1 MELYLFFIGRGGLCW
16 VSFCAGIFNEMAEMF
31 YEMAYFLFEVAYL
44 LNKKSGLN
52 TL

>member
-1 MELYLFFIGRGGLCW
+1 
-16 VSFCAGIFNEMAEMF
+16 MAEMF
-31 YEMAYFLFEVAYL
+31 YEMAYFLFEVACL